1 MSNSSDDTFSPKTE
15 VWHGDKEIFK
25 KLLEELAGV
34 KIRYDSIVDQ
44 NGPSIIFNNEFVIQ
58 AYIDINRGCKIR
70 LITEISANNISYC
83 KILSKLLELR
93 HFDEIKGN
101 LGIVDGLRYGASAR
115 SEEKKFPT
123 EYIYSTVKSFVEQ
136 QQLFFETLW
145 NKSISAEQRIKEIE
159 KGIESIKT
167 QLLQN
172 PQEIFESTIEFYKK
186 SNQIKSCFP
195 VKGLNVI
202 YRDFSNS

>member
-58 AYIDINRGCKIR
+58 AYIDIINRGCKIR

-83 KILSKLLELR
+83 KRLSKLLELR

-115 SEEKKFPT
+115 SEKKN
-123 EYIYSTVKSFVEQ
+123 S
-136 QQLFFETLW
+136 
-145 NKSISAEQRIKEIE
+145 
-159 KGIESIKT
+159 
-167 QLLQN
+167 LQN
-172 PQEIFESTIEFYKK
+172 ISIAQ
-186 SNQIKSCFP
+186 
-195 VKGLNVI
+195 LN
-202 YRDFSNS
+202 RL